1 MNPFSKETIDKNVP
15 VPMYYQLKKM
25 IQDMIKDG
33 RLKPGDMLPTEM
45 ELSDMFSISRTT
57 TRQAITELVM
67 EGMLYRIKSKGTFVT
82 ENRVVQDFTNVIRA
96 SHNLLQAQ
104 NVKTTTKVLEL
115 IVEKADDLVCK
126 MLQLRMGEDVI
137 HLKRLRFVNGEPN
150 VLADAYLP
158 MLCKDM
164 LETDM
169 NVVGLYQFLDRREET
184 TPVRAVRELEAI
196 LAQADEAELLGMQEG
211 EPIQLTTSVTYTKED
226 KPIEYSI
233 ARFRGDRN
241 IFRCEVGV

>member
-1 MNPFSKETIDKNVP
+1 MSPFSNETIDKNVP

-33 RLKPGDMLPTEM
+33 RLKPGDMLPTEL

-57 TRQAITELVM
+57 TRQAILELVM
-67 EGMLYRIKSKGTFVT
+67 EGALYRVKSKGTFVA

-96 SHNLLQAQ
+96 SHRLLEAQ
-104 NVKTTTKVLEL
+104 NVKTTTKVLKLEM
-115 IVEKADDLVCK
+115 EKAGEYISKLLGVEA
-126 MLQLRMGEDVI
+126 GEDVI

-158 MLCKDM
+158 MLCRDM

-169 NVVGLYQFLDRREET
+169 EKIGLYQFLDRREET
-184 TPVRAVRELEAI
+184 MPVRAVRNLEAVPAEEED
-196 LAQADEAELLGMQEG
+196 AQLLEIEEG
-211 EPIQLTTSVTYTKED
+211 APIQLTTSVTYTKSER
-226 KPIEYSI
+226 PIEYSI
-233 ARFRGDRN
+233 AKFRGDRN
-241 IFRCEVGV
+241 VFRCEIRI